1 MDDGIAAD
9 EITGDE
15 PLIGE
20 LPKPAPTAR
29 FRLISFAPFRHPAYA
44 RLWSGAFVSNIGTWM
59 EAIALGI
66 YIQDKTGQ
74 AAWTGTVAAAAFLP
88 IAFVSPLGGAL
99 ADRFPRKL
107 LLISTNLFQM
117 ALATLLTILFITGD
131 PSPLTIT
138 FIALGNGVAAALGF
152 PAFQALLPDLV
163 PVEDLAGAI
172 ALSSAQYNLGRVV
185 GPAIAGVVITLGGY
199 AWAEGINA
207 LSFLAVVG
215 VLLTLTLPRPAAD
228 ARDERI
234 LASIIDGFRFVRREP
249 GLRID
254 ALAMCVNTFLAA
266 PFIALVPA
274 MAIEVLGSGKGSGTA
289 VLITAQGIGAVAM
302 AFSLGSLVDRFRPRR
317 VLVVLMSTLPFAL
330 VAYAYAPTLAVSA
343 CTLVVVGALYLGA
356 LSSFTTIAQL
366 RAPPKLRGRILAVY
380 TVILGSLYPLG
391 AVVQGK
397 IADHI
402 GLRATTAGAAV
413 IMFSTLA
420 ATRLIRPGIT
430 AAIDS
435 PVD

>member
-1 MDDGIAAD
+1 MEDEVAAG
-9 EITGDE
+9 EVVADE
-15 PLIGE
+15 PLIDE
-20 LPKPAPTAR
+20 LPAPKPSGP
-29 FRLISFAPFRHPAYA
+29 FRLISFAPFRHSAYA
-44 RLWSGAFVSNIGTWM
+44 RLWTGAFVSNIGTWM

-66 YIQDKTGQ
+66 YIQEKTGQ

-107 LLISTNLFQM
+107 LLISTNLFQT
-117 ALATLLTILFITGD
+117 ALATMLTVLFVIGD

-138 FIALGNGVAAALGF
+138 CIALGNGVAAALGF

-163 PVEDLAGAI
+163 PVEDLPGAI

-199 AWAEGINA
+199 AWAEGANA
-207 LSFLAVVG
+207 ISFLAVVA

-228 ARDERI
+228 ARDEKI
-234 LASIIDGFRFVRREP
+234 IASIIDGFRYVRRDA

-254 ALAMCVNTFLAA
+254 ALAMCVNTFFAA

-274 MAIEVLGSGKGSGTA
+274 MAIEVLGTGRGGTS

-302 AFSLGSLVDRFRPRR
+302 AFSLGSLVERFRPRR
-317 VLVVLMSTLPFAL
+317 VLLILMGALPFAL
-330 VAYAYAPTLAVSA
+330 VAYASAPNLAVSA
-343 CTLVVVGALYLGA
+343 VTLLVVGALYLGA

-391 AVVQGK
+391 SVVQGK
-397 IADHI
+397 VADHI
-402 GLRATTAGAAV
+402 GLRATTAGSAV
-413 IMFSTLA
+413 LILLTLL
-420 ATRLIRPGIT
+420 ATRLLRPGIT
-430 AAIDS
+430 AAIDVR
-435 PVD
+435 VD

>member
-1 MDDGIAAD
+1 VEDGGVED
-9 EITGDE
+9 EVVADE
-15 PLIGE
+15 PLIDE
-20 LPKPAPTAR
+20 VAPKPDGP
-29 FRLISFAPFRHPAYA
+29 FRLISFAPFRHSAYA

-66 YIQDKTGQ
+66 YVQKTTGQ
-74 AAWTGTVAAAAFLP
+74 AAWTGTVAAAAFVP
-88 IAFVSPLGGAL
+88 IAFFSPLGGAF
-99 ADRFPRKL
+99 ADRFPRKW
-107 LLISTNLFQM
+107 LLISTNLFQT
-117 ALATLLTILFITGD
+117 ALATLLTVLFVVGS
-131 PSPLTIT
+131 PSPVTLT
-138 FIALGNGVAAALGF
+138 FIALGNGIAAALGF

-185 GPAIAGVVITLGGY
+185 GPAIAGIVIAIGGY
-199 AWAEGINA
+199 AWAEGANA
-207 LSFLAVVG
+207 VSFLAVVA
-215 VLLTLTLPRPAAD
+215 VLMTLTLPAPAAD
-228 ARDERI
+228 ARDEKI
-234 LASIIDGFRFVRREP
+234 IASIIDGFRFVRREP
-249 GLRID
+249 GLRVD

-274 MAIEVLGSGKGSGTA
+274 MAIKVLDAGDLGTS
-289 VLITAQGIGAVAM
+289 VLITAQGLGAVAM

-317 VLVVLMSTLPFAL
+317 VLVLLMGTLPFAL
-330 VAYAYAPTLAVSA
+330 FAYAAAPNLAVSA
-343 CTLVVVGALYLGA
+343 VTLLVVGALYLGA

-391 AVVQGK
+391 SILQGK

-402 GLRATTAGAAV
+402 GLRATTGGAAV
-413 IMFSTLA
+413 IMLLTLIA
-420 ATRLIRPGIT
+420 ARLLRPGIT

-435 PVD
+435 PMD

>member
-1 MDDGIAAD
+1 MEDDVVA
-9 EITGDE
+9 DE
-15 PLIGE
+15 PLIDE
-20 LPKPAPTAR
+20 FPTPKPTAP

-44 RLWSGAFVSNIGTWM
+44 RLWTGAFVSNIGTWM

-66 YIQDKTGQ
+66 YIQEKTGQ

-107 LLISTNLFQM
+107 LLISTNLFQT
-117 ALATLLTILFITGD
+117 ALAAVLTVLFVIGD

-163 PVEDLAGAI
+163 PVEDLPGAI

-199 AWAEGINA
+199 AWAEGANA
-207 LSFLAVVG
+207 LSFLAVVA

-228 ARDERI
+228 ARDEKI
-234 LASIIDGFRFVRREP
+234 IASIIDGFRYVRRDA

-274 MAIEVLGSGKGSGTA
+274 MAIEVLGTGRGGTS

-302 AFSLGSLVDRFRPRR
+302 AFSLGSLVERFRPRR
-317 VLVVLMSTLPFAL
+317 VLLVLMGALPFAL
-330 VAYAYAPTLAVSA
+330 VAYASAPNLAVSA
-343 CTLVVVGALYLGA
+343 VTLLVVGALYLGA

-391 AVVQGK
+391 SVVQGK
-397 IADHI
+397 VADHI
-402 GLRATTAGAAV
+402 GLRATTAGSAV
-413 IMFSTLA
+413 LILLTLL
-420 ATRLIRPGIT
+420 ATRVLRPGIT